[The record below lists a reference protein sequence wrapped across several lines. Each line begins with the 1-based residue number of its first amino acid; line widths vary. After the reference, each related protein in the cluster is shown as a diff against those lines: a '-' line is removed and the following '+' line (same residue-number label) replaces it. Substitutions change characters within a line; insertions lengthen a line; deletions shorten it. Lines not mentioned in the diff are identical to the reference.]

1 MSVSDL
7 RQALGAQPD
16 PEFDL
21 ELPTGWS
28 RREPDEATMHDML
41 AAMKRRLM
49 ESHRPDLYAQAK
61 VLVERAFDDMRR
73 GGVFAFFSATDP
85 GPDTLFVPSTI
96 NASVRRA
103 EPGQSLDDVARAL
116 IRDYKATPLLGDKRT
131 LRVEREKM
139 ARMGSETLV
148 NHSVVYLTP
157 IPGARR
163 RRALQ
168 LVAGFARRP
177 ETAPDDPAL
186 DSLRVLFD
194 TCVSTLRWR
203 PAPTV

>member
-1 MSVSDL
+1 TVSVSDL

-103 EPGQSLDDVARAL
+103 EPGQSLDD
-116 IRDYKATPLLGDKRT
+116 
-131 LRVEREKM
+131 
-139 ARMGSETLV
+139 
-148 NHSVVYLTP
+148 
-157 IPGARR
+157 
-163 RRALQ
+163 
-168 LVAGFARRP
+168 
-177 ETAPDDPAL
+177 
-186 DSLRVLFD
+186 
-194 TCVSTLRWR
+194 
-203 PAPTV
+203 